1 MSSLN
6 FAVRAPIMCSGTHTK
21 CWTAYSRWSTRNNS
35 FLHISFTQTLLL
47 CSCVYRHRLVI
58 PLFFSRTAYTHWFL
72 AWQIVL
78 YNYLPTYSYVVRL
91 LSAIL
96 WLRLVVVGIHNIS
109 LVLYISLFWL
119 PGAYI
124 EDRPCDIGNGEQI
137 PGSVAV
143 PFLAQH
149 CGTGNKMTLD
159 CFEMPPAV
167 TMDMYLCTQC
177 CASK

>member
-1 MSSLN
+1 M
-6 FAVRAPIMCSGTHTK
+6 
-21 CWTAYSRWSTRNNS
+21 
-35 FLHISFTQTLLL
+35 
-47 CSCVYRHRLVI
+47 
-58 PLFFSRTAYTHWFL
+58 
-72 AWQIVL
+72 
-78 YNYLPTYSYVVRL
+78 
-91 LSAIL
+91 
-96 WLRLVVVGIHNIS
+96 GIHNIS

-124 EDRPCDIGNGEQI
+124 GDRPCDIGNGEQV

-149 CGTGNKMTLD
+149 YGTGNKMTLD
-159 CFEMPPAV
+159 CLGMPPAV